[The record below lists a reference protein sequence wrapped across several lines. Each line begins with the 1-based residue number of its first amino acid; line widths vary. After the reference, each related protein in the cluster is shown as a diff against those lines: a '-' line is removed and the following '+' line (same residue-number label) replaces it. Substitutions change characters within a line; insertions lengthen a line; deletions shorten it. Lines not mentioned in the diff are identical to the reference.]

1 MSSEKKRVVI
11 LGSGFGG
18 IHAALELKKLR
29 KRNPKVNLEVVIISN
44 VDYFWLV
51 TMAHEVATGNLI
63 PSDIMQPV
71 RSLSV
76 EVYDDYIKGEVT
88 NIDVARKR
96 VHYRLV
102 NRMDSDLAFNQE
114 IQYDFLINAIGS
126 EAFFFGTEGVAE
138 YAFPLKTLDDT
149 KNIKNHILN
158 SFEEAQLLHDEED
171 IKKTLRFVIVGGGAT
186 GVELAGELADMING
200 PLKSRFKNVW
210 RYAEIVIIHGGK
222 HLVVE
227 NDDWFSGKVES
238 LLLNRH
244 GIKVQYGSY
253 VTRVTKNGAWIHDQ
267 LIPSRTIIWTAGVVA
282 RNVDFSP
289 SNSIEREEKTRRI
302 IVQPTLNLSEAK
314 EVFIIGDQAAVPN
327 PEGGRYSMRA
337 QFAVRQGQIA
347 VRNIIRLLQNQP
359 LIEFAYKDKGF
370 IVSLGNGDAVARVFG
385 LRLTGFFAWLLYRT
399 AYLPQIVG
407 WRARIRTVG
416 EWTLNLFLSRDLSEI

>member
-18 IHAALELKKLR
+18 IHAALEIKKLR

-186 GVELAGELADMING
+186 GV
-200 PLKSRFKNVW
+200 
-210 RYAEIVIIHGGK
+210 
-222 HLVVE
+222 
-227 NDDWFSGKVES
+227 
-238 LLLNRH
+238 
-244 GIKVQYGSY
+244 
-253 VTRVTKNGAWIHDQ
+253 
-267 LIPSRTIIWTAGVVA
+267 
-282 RNVDFSP
+282 
-289 SNSIEREEKTRRI
+289 
-302 IVQPTLNLSEAK
+302 
-314 EVFIIGDQAAVPN
+314 
-327 PEGGRYSMRA
+327 
-337 QFAVRQGQIA
+337 
-347 VRNIIRLLQNQP
+347 
-359 LIEFAYKDKGF
+359 
-370 IVSLGNGDAVARVFG
+370 
-385 LRLTGFFAWLLYRT
+385 
-399 AYLPQIVG
+399 
-407 WRARIRTVG
+407 
-416 EWTLNLFLSRDLSEI
+416 